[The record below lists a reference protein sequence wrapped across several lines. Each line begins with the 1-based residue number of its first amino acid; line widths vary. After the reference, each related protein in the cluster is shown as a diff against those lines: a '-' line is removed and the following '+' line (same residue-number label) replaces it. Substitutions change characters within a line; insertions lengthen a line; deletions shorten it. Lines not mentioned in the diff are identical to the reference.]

1 MSDGV
6 ALVTGASRGLG
17 RGIAIGLAETG
28 LTVVITARSGNGL
41 AETVAGCEQAGG
53 RAVAVVCDHRDDQAV
68 AGVFERISSDWGRL
82 DLLVNNATNYPD
94 VRTIFTPTPFWQIP
108 TSLWDDLLSVGLRSH
123 FIAAQHAALLM
134 IAQGGG
140 LIVNVS
146 SSAAAVSVPAVL
158 PYGVGKAALDRM
170 TSDMAT
176 DLSTWGVTALG
187 VWPPPSSTEGML
199 AAAETDDEVRAW
211 SLPVFT
217 GRVIAAVRTDPGL
230 ADRAGRVFRV
240 RELAA
245 EFGIEDQTYPG
256 R

>member
-17 RGIAIGLAETG
+17 RGIAIGLAEAG
-28 LTVVITARSGNGL
+28 LTVVITARSGDGL
-41 AETVAGCEQAGG
+41 AGTVADCERAGG
-53 RAVAVVCDHRDDQAV
+53 RAVAIVCDHRYDRVV
-68 AGVFERISSDWGRL
+68 AGVFDRISSEWGRL
-82 DLLVNNATNYPD
+82 DLLVNNATSYPD
-94 VRTIFTPTPFWQIP
+94 VRTLFTPTPFWQVP
-108 TSLWDDLLSVGLRSH
+108 ASLWDDLLSVGLRSH

-134 IAQGGG
+134 IARGSG

-146 SSAAAVSVPAVL
+146 SPAAATSIPAVL

-170 TSDMAT
+170 TADMAT
-176 DLSTWGVTALG
+176 DLSTRGVTVLG
-187 VWPPPSSTEGML
+187 LWPPPSSTEGML
-199 AAAETDDEVRAW
+199 AAASGDEARSW
-211 SLPVFT
+211 SLPVIT
-217 GRVIAAVRTDPGL
+217 GRVIAAVRNDPGL

-245 EFGIEDQTYPG
+245 EFDIEDQTYQG